1 MTQRYYDTAIL
12 GATFL
17 GLGAALNL
25 ENVVVIE
32 RGGLLG
38 SEYVASYK
46 VCEPKNINPK
56 TKSGREFLCDL
67 KERGLISET
76 GEIYPA
82 PTVYVLSSFL
92 KEKNIDIL
100 LMTETINIERKEGLF
115 YITVYHTKGYE
126 VIIAKRILDTTTLGI
141 WYNNLEETEISKS
154 LNAIIYN
161 PEKKSIDGLSY
172 NSMNQFYTYSLP
184 VNLDTCRYDAIEMLC
199 DKEEFRLNGM
209 HISSIASE
217 FAYKLE
223 PRCVIHEEN
232 YIWNPSTAYANLVE
246 AFERGAQMAEEV

>member
-17 GLGAALNL
+17 GLSAALNL

-32 RGGLLG
+32 RGGLFG
-38 SEYVASYK
+38 SEYVANYK
-46 VCEPKNINPK
+46 ICEPKNINPQ
-56 TKSGREFLCDL
+56 TKSGREFLNDL

-92 KEKNIDIL
+92 KDKNIDIL
-100 LMTETINIERKEGLF
+100 LMTETINIERRDGLF
-115 YITVYHTKGYE
+115 YITVYHTQGYE

-141 WYNNLEETEISKS
+141 WYNNLEDAEISKS

-161 PEKKSIDGLSY
+161 PEKKNIDGLSF

-184 VNLDTCRYDAIEMLC
+184 VNLDTSRYDAIEMLC
-199 DKEEFRLNGM
+199 DK
-209 HISSIASE
+209 
-217 FAYKLE
+217 
-223 PRCVIHEEN
+223 
-232 YIWNPSTAYANLVE
+232 
-246 AFERGAQMAEEV
+246 